1 MIDDTKITNS
11 LQQFPTQEIF
21 TQHMYKKS
29 IRTAHQQHGSYKED
43 GDRSGGNLETND
55 SSLHCFTLQGR
66 QLIVRLLCD
75 LPSMPSVLRNSRN
88 LTVHLKKELD
98 QNRYVSGLTT
108 IRSIFGDSVDIVKWV
123 RNQMNKR
130 DLEHTFDLGIG
141 GECKFVQ
148 QEMLSVLQIAHSCT
162 DKLPKERPL
171 MRDVIIML
179 GEAKLTRKSVC
190 DDISAKEKPIFNN
203 SPVIG
208 LL

>member
-1 MIDDTKITNS
+1 MKMCS
-11 LQQFPTQEIF
+11 LIEGLW
-21 TQHMYKKS
+21 
-29 IRTAHQQHGSYKED
+29 TAHQQHGSYKED
-43 GDRSGGNLETND
+43 GDRSGRDLETND

-66 QLIVRLLCD
+66 QLLLCD
-75 LPSMPSVLRNSRN
+75 LPSMPSVPRNSRN
-88 LTVHLKKELD
+88 LTMHLKKELD
-98 QNRYVSGLTT
+98 HNS
-108 IRSIFGDSVDIVKWV
+108 FGVVLLEMLSVDIVKWV

-141 GECKFVQ
+141 GECKFVR
-148 QEMLSVLQIAHSCT
+148 QEIAHSCT

-190 DDISAKEKPIFNN
+190 DDISTKEKPIFNN